1 MNSITTLNSFSMSLD
16 DIAGILLVE
25 HLAAER
31 IGENITVKGISTDT
45 RTIKGGELF
54 LALKGP
60 NFDGHNF
67 IKAAIEKGAV
77 ACLVQDKVDVKAGV
91 DHIVITKDTHQALGL
106 LAKAWRQKFKKPVF
120 AITGSNG
127 KTTVKEMIASILS
140 QKQSVMATHGN
151 LNNDIGVPL
160 TLFRLNES
168 YDAAVIE
175 MGANHSGEIEYLTN
189 ITSPDVA
196 IVTNVGTAHLE
207 GFGSIENTAKA
218 KGEIFQ
224 GLSKSGTAIINAD
237 DPFFDYFK
245 EITTQYNALSFG
257 LNNKADV
264 TCEWQ
269 SGTEGGLLKVTTP
282 KGACTIK
289 LKLLGS
295 HNVMNALAAIAASIA
310 ADISLEQIVK
320 GLEDLQPVNGRLQMK
335 PGINNSR
342 IIDDTYN
349 ANPTSLLAAL
359 NVLKDFS
366 GKRFLALG
374 DMGELGNS
382 ADELHIE
389 AGSYAKESGVDSLY
403 SFGKLAAKAAKEF
416 GGNGFCY
423 DKHEDM
429 IDALRNELSQD
440 VTLLVKGSRS
450 MHMENVVNAL
460 TMAEG

>member
-1 MNSITTLNSFSMSLD
+1 MSLH
-16 DIAGILLVE
+16 DIAEILLSE
-25 HLAAER
+25 HLAAKR

-45 RTIKGGELF
+45 RTIQGGELF

-67 IKAAIEKGAV
+67 IKAALEKGAV
-77 ACLVQDKVDVKAGV
+77 ACLVEDKIDAKN
-91 DHIVITKDTHQALGL
+91 VITVNDTHQALGF
-106 LAKAWRQKFKKPVF
+106 LAKVWRQKFQKPVV

-127 KTTVKEMIASILS
+127 KTTVKEMIASIVN
-140 QKQSVMATHGN
+140 QNQSAMATFGN

-160 TLFRLNES
+160 TLFRLNET
-168 YDAAVIE
+168 YDAAIIE
-175 MGANHSGEIEYLTN
+175 MGANHTGEIKYLTN
-189 ITSPDVA
+189 LVLPDVA
-196 IVTNVGTAHLE
+196 VVTNVGAAHLE

-224 GLSKSGTAIINAD
+224 GLSQSGTAIINAD
-237 DPFFDYFK
+237 DQFYDYFK
-245 EITTQYNALSFG
+245 EITSQYNVISFG
-257 LNNKADV
+257 IKDKADV
-264 TCEWQ
+264 TCQWE
-269 SGTEGGLLKVTTP
+269 SGIAGSSLKVITP
-282 KGACTIK
+282 KGDCEIK

-295 HNVMNALAAIAASIA
+295 HNVMNALTAIAASIA
-310 ADISLEQIVK
+310 ADISLQQIVK
-320 GLEDLQPVNGRLQMK
+320 GLESLEPVNGRLQIK
-335 PGINNSR
+335 HGLNDSR
-342 IIDDTYN
+342 VIDDTYN
-349 ANPTSLLAAL
+349 ANPTSLHAAL
-359 NVLKDFS
+359 NVLHDFS

-374 DMGELGNS
+374 DMGELGDN
-382 ADELHIE
+382 ADNLHIE

-429 IDALRNELSQD
+429 INALRGELSEE

-450 MHMENVVNAL
+450 MHMEHIVNAL

>member
-1 MNSITTLNSFSMSLD
+1 MSLD
-16 DIAGILLVE
+16 DISGILS
-25 HLAAER
+25 AER
-31 IGENITVKGISTDT
+31 IGENIAVKGISTDT

-67 IKAAIEKGAV
+67 IKTAFEKGAV
-77 ACLVQDKVDVKAGV
+77 ACLVQDKVDAKAGV
-91 DHIVITKDTHQALGL
+91 DHVIITKDTHQALGL

-127 KTTVKEMIASILS
+127 KTTVKEMIASIIS

-160 TLFRLNES
+160 TLFRLNER

-189 ITSPDVA
+189 IALPDVA
-196 IVTNVGTAHLE
+196 IVTNIGAAHLE

-224 GLSKSGTAIINAD
+224 GLSESGTAIINAD

-245 EITTQYNALSFG
+245 EITTQYNVLSFG
-257 LNNKADV
+257 LNNKDENKADV
-264 TCEWQ
+264 TCEWE
-269 SGTEGGLLKVTTP
+269 SGTEGSLLKVTTP
-282 KGACTIK
+282 EGACTIK

-295 HNVMNALAAIAASIA
+295 HNIMNALAAIAASIA

-320 GLEDLQPVNGRLQMK
+320 GLENLKPVDGRLQMK
-335 PGINNSR
+335 QGINNSR
-342 IIDDTYN
+342 VIDDTYN
-349 ANPTSLLAAL
+349 ANPTSLHAAL
-359 NVLKDFS
+359 NVLKGFS
-366 GKRFLALG
+366 GKHFLALG
-374 DMGELGNS
+374 DMGELGTNS
-382 ADELHIE
+382 DELHIE

-416 GGNGFCY
+416 GRNGFCY

>member
-1 MNSITTLNSFSMSLD
+1 MSSMTTLNSFSMSLD
-16 DIAGILLVE
+16 NIAKILS
-25 HLAAER
+25 AER
-31 IGENITVKGISTDT
+31 ICKNIIVKGISTDT

-67 IKAAIEKGAV
+67 IKEALEKGAV
-77 ACLVQDKVDVKAGV
+77 ACLVQKQVNAENVVVTD
-91 DHIVITKDTHQALGL
+91 DTHQALGL
-106 LAKAWRQKFKKPVF
+106 LAKAWRQKFQQPVF

-127 KTTVKEMIASILS
+127 KTTVKEMLASIIN
-140 QKQSVMATHGN
+140 QEQSVMATHGN

-160 TLFRLNES
+160 TLFRLNNS

-175 MGANHSGEIEYLTN
+175 MGANHLGEIEYLTN
-189 ITSPDVA
+189 IALPDIA
-196 IVTNVGTAHLE
+196 IVTNVGAAHLE
-207 GFGSIENTAKA
+207 GFGSLENTAKA

-224 GLSKSGTAIINAD
+224 GLSKTGTAIINAD
-237 DPFFDYFK
+237 DQFSDYFK
-245 EITTQYNALSFG
+245 EITNKHNVLSFG
-257 LNNKADV
+257 LNNTDENKADV
-264 TCEWQ
+264 TCQWK
-269 SGTEGGLLKVTTP
+269 SGTAGSTLKVTAP
-282 KGACTIK
+282 EGDCEIK
-289 LKLLGS
+289 LKLLGR

-310 ADISLEQIVK
+310 AGFSLEKIVK
-320 GLEDLQPVNGRLQMK
+320 GLEDLKSVNGRLQMK
-335 PGINNSR
+335 HGLNNSR
-342 IIDDTYN
+342 VIDDTYN
-349 ANPTSLLAAL
+349 ANPTSLHAAL
-359 NVLKDFS
+359 NVLHNFS

-374 DMGELGNS
+374 DMAELGDN
-382 ADELHIE
+382 ADQLHID
-389 AGSYAKESGVDSLY
+389 AGVYAKESGVDSLY

-429 IDALRNELSQD
+429 IDALRDELSQE

>member
-1 MNSITTLNSFSMSLD
+1 MKSVNSSNSFTMML
-16 DIAGILLVE
+16 AEVANILS
-25 HLAAER
+25 AEM
-31 IGENITVKGISTDT
+31 IGENIKIKGISTDT

-67 IKAAIEKGAV
+67 VKQALDNGAV
-77 ACLVQDKVDVKAGV
+77 ACLVQQQVDAE
-91 DHIVITKDTHQALGL
+91 HCVITKNTHQALGL
-106 LAKAWRQKFKKPVF
+106 LAKAWRQKFNHPVF

-127 KTTVKEMIASILS
+127 KTTVKEMIASIVK
-140 QKQSVMATHGN
+140 QDQSVVATQGN

-160 TLFRLNES
+160 TLFRLNEN

-189 ITSPDVA
+189 ITLPDVA
-196 IVTNVGTAHLE
+196 VITNIGAAHLE
-207 GFGSIENTAKA
+207 GFGSIEKTAKA
-218 KGEIFQ
+218 KSEIFK
-224 GLSKSGTAIINAD
+224 GLSKSGFAIINAD
-237 DPFFDYFK
+237 DSFSDYMK
-245 EITTQYNALSFG
+245 KVSGKHNVLSFG
-257 LNNKADV
+257 VKNKADV
-264 TCEWQ
+264 MCKWD
-269 SGTEGGLLKVTTP
+269 SGTEGSTLNVMTP
-282 KGACTIK
+282 KGDCNIK
-289 LKLLGS
+289 LKLLGF
-295 HNVMNALAAIAASIA
+295 HNVMNALAAVTASLA
-310 ADISLEQIVK
+310 ADFTLQKIVN
-320 GLEDLQPVNGRLQMK
+320 GLEDLKPVNGRLQIK
-335 PGINNSR
+335 HGFNNSR
-342 IIDDTYN
+342 VIDDTYN

-359 NVLKDFS
+359 NVLHDFP

-374 DMGELGNS
+374 DMAELGDNE
-382 ADELHIE
+382 DKLHID
-389 AGSYAKESGVDSLY
+389 AGIYAKESGVDSLY

-429 IDALRNELSQD
+429 IDALRGELSQD